1 MHVLQAKLDREFLA
15 KEEEA
20 EEKQADYE
28 KTIKDKTK
36 LISQLSYELKQVQ
49 EKSGMLQKKIE
60 IFEENSG
67 KDAKDFE
74 TSIRRQQEF
83 WNEQKRTLDGIMFNL
98 QTRNE

>member
-36 LISQLSYELKQVQ
+36 LISQLS
-49 EKSGMLQKKIE
+49 
-60 IFEENSG
+60 
-67 KDAKDFE
+67 
-74 TSIRRQQEF
+74 
-83 WNEQKRTLDGIMFNL
+83 
-98 QTRNE
+98 